1 MGYYSQV
8 SETITLLEIDMSEI
22 KELREKIVE
31 LEEEL
36 EELEFGSYSYDV
48 VSSELMFAEWD
59 LEKLEKKEI

>member
-1 MGYYSQV
+1 
-8 SETITLLEIDMSEI
+8 MSEI

-48 VSSELMFAEWD
+48 TSSELMFAEWD
-59 LEKLEKKEI
+59 LRKLVEKE

>member
-1 MGYYSQV
+1 
-8 SETITLLEIDMSEI
+8 MSEI

-48 VSSELMFAEWD
+48 VSSELMFVEWD
-59 LEKLEKKEI
+59 LRKLVEKE

>member
-1 MGYYSQV
+1 
-8 SETITLLEIDMSEI
+8 MSEI

-48 VSSELMFAEWD
+48 ASSELMFAEWD
-59 LEKLEKKEI
+59 LRKLVEKE

>member
-1 MGYYSQV
+1 M
-8 SETITLLEIDMSEI
+8 SETETLLEIDMSEI

>member
-1 MGYYSQV
+1 
-8 SETITLLEIDMSEI
+8 MSEI